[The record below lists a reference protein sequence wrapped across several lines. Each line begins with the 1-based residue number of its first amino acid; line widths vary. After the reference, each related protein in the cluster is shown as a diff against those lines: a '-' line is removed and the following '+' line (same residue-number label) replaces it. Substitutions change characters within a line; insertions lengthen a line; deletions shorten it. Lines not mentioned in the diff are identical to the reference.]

1 MDATT
6 TKTPLG
12 LLPLRRH
19 GRRQRA
25 AAAAAGGGGGEEEEE
40 EEVRS
45 LAYRFLE
52 PLLCELRLLL
62 APRPLYGPVKATML
76 ADGHAVAAGLAV
88 AAVLGNHVRRVLAPW
103 LGQFLWWHPVQAMRL
118 ARGSPHFFI
127 EQQVLQSSSA
137 ATDAATTT
145 LGFWALQTAA
155 LAATKALLRHCLLAD
170 ATTTTTT
177 TNYNKPTITTSA
189 TGLTSPKSRR
199 GKGVAGGGR
208 SSSRSST
215 GPRAAAMRATT
226 SPMACLTDCY
236 RIIYLTL
243 CIMHVEYAYAEACWA
258 ASWIHAATHVA
269 LRGTTEEKLF
279 THRLLVTGRHRHDQ
293 HPARTESD
301 GGAAMAAHWRGLSL
315 IAGLLAWWSWRH
327 VVRPLRRHGVVAW
340 AFSGLPVLGGLVGAG
355 TAHVIKHS
363 NKYFIWLEMS
373 EMLLTWAWLLLG
385 LALVAAWRVCDGQDA
400 G

>member
-1 MDATT
+1 RL
-6 TKTPLG
+6 LG
-12 LLPLRRH
+12 CCH
-19 GRRQRA
+19 Y
-25 AAAAAGGGGGEEEEE
+25 GGTGGDNEQQQQQQEQQQQEEEDDDEE
-40 EEVRS
+40 DEEK
-45 LAYRFLE
+45 
-52 PLLCELRLLL
+52 RLLL

-76 ADGHAVAAGLAV
+76 ADGHAVAAGLVV

-118 ARGSPHFFI
+118 ARGAPHFFI

-177 TNYNKPTITTSA
+177 TNYKPTITTSA
-189 TGLTSPKSRR
+189 TGLTNPKSRR

-208 SSSRSST
+208 SSSSSSSSSSST

-226 SPMACLTDCY
+226 SSMACLTDCY

-279 THRLLVTGRHRHDQ
+279 THRLLVTGRRHHDQ

-327 VVRPLRRHGVVAW
+327 VLRPLRRHGVVAW

-400 G
+400 E

>member
-6 TKTPLG
+6 TTPLG
-12 LLPLRRH
+12 LRPSRRH

-25 AAAAAGGGGGEEEEE
+25 AGAAAGA
-40 EEVRS
+40 VRS

-76 ADGHAVAAGLAV
+76 ADGHAVAAGLVV

-118 ARGSPHFFI
+118 ARGTPHFFI

-137 ATDAATTT
+137 AAAATDDAAT
-145 LGFWALQTAA
+145 LGFWALQTIA
-155 LAATKALLRHCLLAD
+155 LAATKALLRHRLLAD
-170 ATTTTTT
+170 ATITTTT
-177 TNYNKPTITTSA
+177 TITTSA
-189 TGLTSPKSRR
+189 TGLTNPKSRG

-208 SSSRSST
+208 SSSSSSSSSST

-226 SPMACLTDCY
+226 SSMACLTDCY

-269 LRGTTEEKLF
+269 LRGTTAEKLF
-279 THRLLVTGRHRHDQ
+279 THRLLTGHHHHHHHHHDQ
-293 HPARTESD
+293 QPARTESD
-301 GGAAMAAHWRGLSL
+301 GGAMAAHWRGLSL

-327 VVRPLRRHGVVAW
+327 VLRPLRRHGVVVW
-340 AFSGLPVLGGLVGAG
+340 AFSGLPVLGGLIGAG
-355 TAHVIKHS
+355 TAHIIKYS

-385 LALVAAWRVCDGQDA
+385 LALVAAWRLCDGQDA
-400 G
+400 E